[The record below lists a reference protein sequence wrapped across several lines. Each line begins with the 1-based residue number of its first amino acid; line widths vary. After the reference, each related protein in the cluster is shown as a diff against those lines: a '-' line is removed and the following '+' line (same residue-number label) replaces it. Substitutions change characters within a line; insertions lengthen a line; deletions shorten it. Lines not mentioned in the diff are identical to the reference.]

1 MKPKKLANLGL
12 SVSLSLV
19 FIHFLITDLF
29 SLAGLGSSVGLF
41 VELYYFL
48 NFFKTKW

>member
-12 SVSLSLV
+12 SLSLSLV
-19 FIHFLITDLF
+19 FIHFLINDLY
-29 SLAGLGSSVGLF
+29 SLAGIGSAIGLF